1 VNPRDLKLE
10 LAKGIVE
17 IFHGKAEAE
26 KAYENFIQVFSK
38 KELPEEVEELNISK
52 FVDSGTVD
60 IVNMLVELGVL
71 PSKSEVKRLIEQG
84 GLKLNEEK
92 IKSFKE
98 KVQVKSGDVL
108 RVGKKQFYK
117 LIFQ

>member
-1 VNPRDLKLE
+1 
-10 LAKGIVE
+10 
-17 IFHGKAEAE
+17 
-26 KAYENFIQVFSK
+26 VFSK

>member
-1 VNPRDLKLE
+1 
-10 LAKGIVE
+10 
-17 IFHGKAEAE
+17 
-26 KAYENFIQVFSK
+26 
-38 KELPEEVEELNISK
+38 VEELDISK
-52 FVDSGTVD
+52 FVDNGTVD

-108 RVGKKQFYK
+108 RVGKNNSINSYSNVMILK
-117 LIFQ
+117 

>member
-1 VNPRDLKLE
+1 M
-10 LAKGIVE
+10 
-17 IFHGKAEAE
+17 
-26 KAYENFIQVFSK
+26 SK
-38 KELPEEVEELNISK
+38 KELPEEVEELDISK
-52 FVDSGTVD
+52 FVDNGTVD

-117 LIFQ
+117 LIF